1 MSKYKYEYCGVT
13 RWSWMESLAQAIQRV
28 YYTKIDMPEHK
39 DIRIWHVREQGRY
52 SMHPIIKKAVMLAPP
67 ADWHQLVLEWPHI
80 SVSSDTSKIAYT
92 RSEQHGIDDR
102 QTATTVGK
110 YITRNFPTLKDHE
123 VRDLC
128 GMYGASTFKISHSM
142 EEMIDL
148 LQRGPKSCMVFDDDD
163 DDDMADEGHPYRVY
177 DPALGWGLAVRIMGF
192 SIDGRAL
199 VNENSKTFVRS
210 YRRNENGYSSADE
223 ELQSWLNDQGYRHVG
238 GWQLGTRLKYIP
250 FRKYGQDIP
259 TAPYIDG
266 QHRNVRVDEY
276 SGTMVI
282 DDNGGWCCDNTNGE
296 PTEQNACVCPDCND
310 RVSEDEMN
318 STYDGNGDSVCNSC
332 LENDYYYVHGRNGYE
347 YYVHRNDMVETIEG
361 DYFHDDY
368 LSDNNIVELAD
379 GEYTHEDNAVCIGD
393 AWYCADDEDIVYC
406 EDTEDYAHRDDVWQ
420 CFVTNKW
427 YASDDPVRLCCINSQ
442 DEITVHKDEIDKYEA
457 DIDTPIVWTP
467 YPVYQPIEGE

>member
-1 MSKYKYEYCGVT
+1 MSKYDYEYNGHV
-13 RWSWMESLAQAIQRV
+13 RWDWMESLTRAIRNV
-28 YYTKIDMPEHK
+28 NLRNGTPDAHLR
-39 DIRIWHVREQGRY
+39 DWHIREQAKY
-52 SMHPIIKKAVMLAPP
+52 QMHPIIKKAVMLAPP
-67 ADWHQLVLEWPHI
+67 LNWHALVLEWPHI

-92 RSEQHGIDDR
+92 RNEQHGIDNR
-102 QTATTVGK
+102 QTVTTVGK

-148 LQRGPKSCMVFDDDD
+148 LQRGPRSCMVFDDDD

-210 YRRNENGYSSADE
+210 YRRNETGYSSADE

-238 GWQLGTRLKYIP
+238 GWQLGTRLRYIP

-282 DDNGGWCCDNTNGE
+282 DDNGDWCCDNTNGE
-296 PTEQNACVCPDCND
+296 PTEVASCRCSDCNS
-310 RVSEDEMN
+310 RVDEDDMV
-318 STYDGNGDSVCNSC
+318 STYDGNGDAVCQGC
-332 LENDYYYVHGRNGYE
+332 IDDCYYYVYGRREYQ
-347 YYVHRNDMVETIEG
+347 YYVHENHMVEVNGT
-361 DYFHDDY
+361 YYHDEY
-368 LSDNNIVELAD
+368 LADNNIVELRNGD
-379 GEYTHEDNAVCIGD
+379 YEDLDNAVCIDGD
-393 AWYCADDEDIVYC
+393 YYHCDDEDIVYC
-406 EDTEDYAHRDDVWQ
+406 EDTEDYALRDDVWQ
-420 CFVTNKW
+420 CYVTDKW
-427 YASDDPVRLCCINSQ
+427 YASDDPVCLCCINSQ